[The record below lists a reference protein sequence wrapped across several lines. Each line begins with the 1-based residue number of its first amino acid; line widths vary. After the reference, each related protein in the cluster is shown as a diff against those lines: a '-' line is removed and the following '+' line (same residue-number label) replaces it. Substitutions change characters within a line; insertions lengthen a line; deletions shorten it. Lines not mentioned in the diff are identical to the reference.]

1 MRDENKS
8 RILRLLAVIAA
19 GLLLF
24 STVVTVIY
32 MSWEK
37 PPEVESVKTV
47 SQTMPPEPTPETMAE
62 GKAISTEREDGVYTI
77 LLAGS
82 DQGNGN
88 TDTMMVVKLDTLHH
102 SIDAVSIPR
111 DTLINNAWTV
121 RKLNSVYWGAENNGG
136 NGVSALRKNIK
147 RLIGF
152 DVDCYAVL
160 DLDVLVDAVDTVGG
174 IYYAVPTAMDYED
187 IEQELYIHLEPG
199 YQLLNG
205 EQVMQLCR
213 YRSGYIDGDLGR
225 INQQHNFLKAAAEQL
240 ISVGSIPNAP
250 KLARLLSDKLT
261 TDLTSANIAF
271 FLRQL
276 MLCKGENIGFYT
288 APNDAELI
296 NGYSYAVLRL
306 EEWLGMVNEHLNPFS
321 APITAGDVDIVY
333 KSGNGYAG
341 TRGLADGSYYITPA
355 APPQPVY
362 TPEPRP
368 EPTERPSFSAPEE

>member
-1 MRDENKS
+1 MRDNNR
-8 RILRLLAVIAA
+8 RIFALMAAIAA
-19 GLLLF
+19 GLLLL
-24 STVVTVIY
+24 STAVTVLY
-32 MSWEK
+32 VSWEK
-37 PPEVESVKTV
+37 PPEVESVKSV
-47 SQTMPPEPTPETMAE
+47 SQTAPPAPTPQTMAE

-121 RKLNSVYWGAENNGG
+121 RKLNSVYWGAEKGG
-136 NGVSALRKNIK
+136 GEGVEALRKNIK
-147 RLIGF
+147 RLIGIE
-152 DVDCYAVL
+152 VDCYAVL
-160 DLDVLVDAVDTVGG
+160 DINALVEAVDTVGG
-174 IYYAVPTAMDYED
+174 IYYDVPMAMDYED

-225 INQQHNFLKAAAEQL
+225 ISQQHDFLKAAAKQL

-250 KLARLLSDKLT
+250 KLARLLSNKLT
-261 TDLTSANIAF
+261 TDLTSANTAY

-276 MLCKGENIGFYT
+276 MLCDAENISFYT
-288 APNDAELI
+288 APNDAETI

-306 EEWLGMVNEHLNPFS
+306 DEWLDMVNEHLNPFS
-321 APITAGDVDIVY
+321 TPITAADVDIVY
-333 KSGNGYAG
+333 KSGNSYAG
-341 TRGLADGSYYITPA
+341 TRPLADESYYNPPA
-355 APPQPVY
+355 Y
-362 TPEPRP
+362 TPEPLP
-368 EPTERPSFSAPEE
+368 EPTARPNFSAPEE